1 MIKKAVQ
8 EAFNEQIKNEIYS
21 AYLYLSM
28 NAHFTSANLNGF
40 ANWMRVQ
47 SGEEWLHAM
56 SCTIFLL
63 DRGGKAILQ
72 AIPQP
77 PTDFKSPLEI
87 MQQVYEHEQHVTAS
101 ILQLYEVAT
110 READYPAQV
119 MLHWFI
125 NEQVEG
131 KRRMP
136 VRSSSGSKFSAT
148 TRRRCLRSIKIKTR
162 VAAPGGC
169 RKQPHNKSRDDPLGR
184 LFFPH
189 PDPLSGDGPPRLT

>member
-40 ANWMRVQ
+40 ANWMKVQ

-56 SCTIFLL
+56 KLYDFLL

-101 ILQLYEVAT
+101 IHKLYEVAT
-110 READYPAQV
+110 KEADYPAQV

-125 NEQVEG
+125 NEQVEEE
-131 KRRMP
+131 KNASEIVER
-136 VRSSSGSKFSAT
+136 
-148 TRRRCLRSIKIKTR
+148 LKIFGDNPAALFEIDQELKTR
-162 VAAPGGC
+162 VAAPAGAE
-169 RKQPHNKSRDDPLGR
+169 
-184 LFFPH
+184 
-189 PDPLSGDGPPRLT
+189 TVAA

>member
-21 AYLYLSM
+21 SYLYLSM
-28 NAHFTSANLNGF
+28 HAHFTSANLSGF

-56 SCTIFLL
+56 KLYDFLL

-87 MQQVYEHEQHVTAS
+87 MQQVYEHEQHVTES
-101 ILQLYEVAT
+101 IHKLYEVAT
-110 READYPAQV
+110 KEADYPAQV

-125 NEQVEG
+125 NEQVEEE
-131 KRRMP
+131 KNASEIVER
-136 VRSSSGSKFSAT
+136 
-148 TRRRCLRSIKIKTR
+148 LKIFGDNPAALFEIDQELKTR
-162 VAAPGGC
+162 VAAPAGAEAAA
-169 RKQPHNKSRDDPLGR
+169 
-184 LFFPH
+184 
-189 PDPLSGDGPPRLT
+189 